1 MECHE
6 KAKLLCYEFTD
17 NIIVDRTRHSVII
30 NIDVQYMRVINKEM
44 NRLNYRLVFAK
55 SFNIHNAI
63 TLCFVLKS
71 YAISS

>member
-1 MECHE
+1 MKCHE

-55 SFNIHNAI
+55 SFNILNAI